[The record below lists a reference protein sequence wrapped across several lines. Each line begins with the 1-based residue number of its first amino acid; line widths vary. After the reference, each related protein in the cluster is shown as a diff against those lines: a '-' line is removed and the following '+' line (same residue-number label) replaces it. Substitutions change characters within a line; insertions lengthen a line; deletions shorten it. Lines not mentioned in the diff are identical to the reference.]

1 MAVDWGYDF
10 YESSYSIPNNTSQV
24 RLRIW
29 ITTSGSSYTYDTKYG
44 TVWFAGEQGIE
55 YTLPPN
61 TTTVVYDQTK
71 TWAHNATTGEG
82 TAAFACELPTTPSG
96 GTKGVGDTYITLTKI
111 PRYLTITNYTISQIN
126 VNSVRID
133 WATSDPRDNT
143 QLSINNGAWKGS
155 AEYDPNEHVA
165 SDNKSGY
172 FIVSGLSAKTNYNM
186 KIRIKR
192 ADSQQWTESQNKSIT
207 TYAAPTIGLNSRT
220 ETSIKLNYN
229 MNDST
234 QQVSTLQYRKKKST
248 ESSWSGWTTVSGA
261 ANTSSGNFNV
271 TGLTENTT
279 YNFEVKFTRKA
290 NSTVYTAS
298 TSQTTYAYPYAT
310 TSPNFIVG
318 NSLSITL
325 KNDASRT
332 CKVYLK
338 IGNNTSS
345 LYVQTNNTTASGF
358 NTAAWKEWLYANL
371 PTKDPT
377 AYQVV
382 VVETASS
389 TTRTRNAGN
398 TVIINETECKP
409 IYDTSNG
416 FDYTDINTNVTA
428 LTGNNQIIV
437 KGYSNIAATVS
448 TAQKATA
455 PSGTS
460 SSIVDYTLKVGNQ
473 TARND
478 YSSDS
483 AVRIPA
489 TGSIQ
494 GAMPD
499 TVSGQGTVSVIA
511 TDSRGLTTTSSKT
524 ATVKEYTQPVIS
536 NITATR
542 SLNGAGEEVTLNLN
556 GTYWKESFG
565 TSNNTI
571 VSVIYKFRKSTTQTW
586 TTGTT
591 TITPTLSGDNNTFK
605 VENLP
610 IRGDTSEGEWTAN
623 DTYIIRIEVKDTLL
637 NAVSSN
643 VAGEYTIVAGTPAI
657 AMYKNNIAIGKK
669 YDESLGG
676 KLQISGTAFNYN
688 NGAIAGTKQA
698 SSTTIPDLLTEL
710 RYTNGQMGSVN
721 ITTAYTL
728 NNITIATGW
737 YNYLYIPHR
746 IGGKDGAAVGD
757 NCNYGILLLTGM
769 TANTPMYKIR
779 YAGGGIS
786 SLEALARTV
795 DNVAQAQQLQN
806 ILTNPTSGTT
816 YYPFFNAIGTTNG
829 TYTAARSNN
838 GLSYYTVEGTTSA
851 TGTGELCLGNST
863 SSGTAGNKKG
873 QLRMMS
879 EKNGSVYLRPTA
891 GSTTARWVT
900 FPDLGGTVAVNSG
913 IANASNSWKVVNFGN
928 FKLYFYFYNSNGRSF
943 SANGWNSWDISLP
956 VTFNSAKMVL
966 TTSCQ
971 ASDNIL
977 RLQCGTW
984 HTSTVMRVSWDNRYS
999 AQINN
1004 ISINISALLIDF
1016 S

>member
-44 TVWFAGEQGIE
+44 TVWFAGEQGIS
-55 YTLPPN
+55 YILPPD

-71 TWAHNATTGEG
+71 TWSHNATTGEG

-143 QLSINNGAWKGS
+143 QLSINNGAWRGS
-155 AEYDPNEHVA
+155 AEVDPNEHVA

-186 KIRIKR
+186 KIKIRR

-345 LYVQTNNTTASGF
+345 LYVQTSNTTASGF

-371 PTKDPT
+371 PTKKPT

-382 VVETASS
+382 VVENASS

-398 TVIINETECKP
+398 TVTINETECKP

-416 FDYTDINTNVTA
+416 FDYTDVNSNITA

-437 KGYSNIAATVS
+437 KGYSDIAATVS
-448 TAQKATA
+448 TSQKATA

-473 TARND
+473 TARNT

-494 GAMPD
+494 GVNPD
-499 TVSGQGTVSVIA
+499 IVSGQGTISVIA

-542 SLNGAGEEVTLNLN
+542 SLNGAGEEVTLNLT

-605 VENLP
+605 VENLS
-610 IRGDTSEGEWTAN
+610 IRGDTSEGKWTAN

-643 VAGEYTIVAGTPAI
+643 VVGEYTIVAGTPAI
-657 AMYKNNIAIGKK
+657 AIYKNNVAIGKQ
-669 YDESLGG
+669 YDTSKEEQLQVSGKVRCENGATNKDTGIECYRSDTNIGMMVGIGG
-676 KLQISGTAFNYN
+676 GGTNHGIYSRKLDKWIVYGDNTNVYLKGTADNATKWAGTTYDMSTANDTDTWIPVLNNGKFQHTSKQKWTSKTHSNYN
-688 NGAIAGTKQA
+688 NNQNQLATISCLTYWNGAYNSSNSSNLTYAYQGTIQCK
-698 SSTTIPDLLTEL
+698 PKNL
-710 RYTNGQMGSVN
+710 Y
-721 ITTAYTL
+721 
-728 NNITIATGW
+728 NNA
-737 YNYLYIPHR
+737 
-746 IGGKDGAAVGD
+746 
-757 NCNYGILLLTGM
+757 
-769 TANTPMYKIR
+769 
-779 YAGGGIS
+779 
-786 SLEALARTV
+786 
-795 DNVAQAQQLQN
+795 
-806 ILTNPTSGTT
+806 SGTT
-816 YYPFFNAIGTTNG
+816 GTVTLSETSANFS
-829 TYTAARSNN
+829 YIEIYFAKDLSNN
-838 GLSYYTVEGTTSA
+838 LSCVRVFSPNGKKPRNVLGTICKKWKLDTRIY
-851 TGTGELCLGNST
+851 L
-863 SSGTAGNKKG
+863 SSFNKWYK
-873 QLRMMS
+873 RN
-879 EKNGSVYLRPTA
+879 KT
-891 GSTTARWVT
+891 
-900 FPDLGGTVAVNSG
+900 
-913 IANASNSWKVVNFGN
+913 
-928 FKLYFYFYNSNGRSF
+928 
-943 SANGWNSWDISLP
+943 
-956 VTFNSAKMVL
+956 
-966 TTSCQ
+966 C
-971 ASDNIL
+971 
-977 RLQCGTW
+977 
-984 HTSTVMRVSWDNRYS
+984 
-999 AQINN
+999 
-1004 ISINISALLIDF
+1004 
-1016 S
+1016 